1 MADVENG
8 GVGST
13 PATATGPTKSNKKLK
28 KVWAHTPMEI
38 FSGALATVSV
48 GTSVTAIVMAY
59 SPIVLTAGILS
70 SVVGPYAYYQ
80 QTKLTDIIALKETH
94 GKDGCC
100 VIVLVLDMKYMIS
113 NFCSYHNIICSL
125 CFHTIYS
132 SSFHNTLCRG
142 CKARS

>member
-1 MADVENG
+1 
-8 GVGST
+8 
-13 PATATGPTKSNKKLK
+13 
-28 KVWAHTPMEI
+28 MEI

-94 GKDGCC
+94 GKNSICG
-100 VIVLVLDMKYMIS
+100 IVLV
-113 NFCSYHNIICSL
+113 FCVGIPN
-125 CFHTIYS
+125 
-132 SSFHNTLCRG
+132 
-142 CKARS
+142 

>member
-100 VIVLVLDMKYMIS
+100 GIVVLMCRIPTFLSYQHAHFVFIPFTIS
-113 NFCSYHNIICSL
+113 FCHDNNNIMQ
-125 CFHTIYS
+125 
-132 SSFHNTLCRG
+132 RP
-142 CKARS
+142 